1 MSQFEINT
9 HITFVVWI
17 VFMKAILLCLNLEP
31 DDGFLS
37 YSKPEVFDKTEHNL
51 TDNVIVSDEFKP
63 VLHPEFF
70 LGIWYI
76 YVPCSRVER

>member
-9 HITFVVWI
+9 HITFVAWI

-51 TDNVIVSDEFKP
+51 TGNVIV
-63 VLHPEFF
+63 
-70 LGIWYI
+70 
-76 YVPCSRVER
+76 